1 MIKEVNLEIH
11 PIAMVKLISKTGKF
25 TVPQTNINGK
35 WISGFDPVGLLKAIQ
50 V

>member
-35 WISGFDPVGLLKAIQ
+35 WISGFDPVGL
-50 V
+50 